1 MSEINSIE
9 EMQQAIIDLTS
20 RVHEFDSWPDIYIAL
35 PEQLRTKN
43 MENYLKNIFVIGY
56 LEAVKE
62 LMIQGDIK

>member
-20 RVHEFDSWPDIYIAL
+20 RVHIFESWSDIYTAL
-35 PEQLRTKN
+35 PEQLRAKN

-56 LEAVKE
+56 LEAVKKC
-62 LMIQGDIK
+62 MIDGDIK